1 MIRRL
6 SVICRGLR
14 RGVRRACRIVALI
27 ALFAITLPA
36 HARDTP
42 IRFQLDWRFEGPAAL
57 FTLPKAKGWFREEG
71 LEVNIVAGD
80 GSGGTIARVARG
92 DYDMGF
98 ADLASLMAFWGT
110 NPDLPG
116 KPVAVMMVYNN
127 TPSAVMALKKSG
139 IKRPADL
146 AGKTLGAPTFDAGRK
161 TFPIFAKSNGI
172 DPARIKWVSMAPEQR
187 EAMLARGE
195 VDAITGFYFTSLFDL
210 NASGVKDEDIVVM
223 PYSKFGVKLYGSAI
237 IVSEAFLRQHPEAV
251 KAFLRAFTRG
261 VKAVIVDPQAA
272 VATLRD
278 YDAGIDLARETKRLK
293 LTLNGSVLT
302 ADARSE
308 GFGEV
313 DPARL
318 TLMTLQVKDAFGLS
332 SRIPAE
338 QIFGAG
344 LLPPA
349 SERKVFPK

>member
-1 MIRRL
+1 MLARL
-6 SVICRGLR
+6 VPARLMPVRLAAALAFGVGL
-14 RGVRRACRIVALI
+14 VA
-27 ALFAITLPA
+27 AAPA
-36 HARDTP
+36 SAQETRV
-42 IRFQLDWRFEGPAAL
+42 RFQLDWRFEGPAAL
-57 FTLPKAKGWFREEG
+57 FTLPAKKGYFKDEK
-71 LEVNIVAGD
+71 LDVVIDAGN
-80 GSGGTIARVARG
+80 GSGGTITRVATG
-92 DYDMGF
+92 TYDMGF
-98 ADLASLMAFWGT
+98 ADMAALMEFWGN
-110 NPDLPG
+110 NPNAPS

-146 AGKTLGAPTFDAGRK
+146 AGKTLGAPEFDAGRK
-161 TFPIFAKSNGI
+161 TFPVFAKSNGI
-172 DPARIKWVSMAPEQR
+172 DPAGIKWVSMAPEQR
-187 EAMLARGE
+187 ESLLARGE

-210 NASGVKDEDIVVM
+210 NARGVKDEDIVVM
-223 PYSKFGVKLYGSAI
+223 PYSKFGVKLYGNAI
-237 IVSEAFLRQHPEAV
+237 IVSEAFLRQHPDAV

-261 VKAVIVDPQAA
+261 LKAVIADPQAA
-272 VATLRD
+272 VETLRD

-318 TLMTLQVKDAFGLS
+318 SLMALQVKDAFGLKT
-332 SRIPAE
+332 RIPAE
-338 QIFGAG
+338 QVFGAG

>member
-1 MIRRL
+1 LRQ
-6 SVICRGLR
+6 GLR
-14 RGVRRACRIVALI
+14 QGLRITVLI
-27 ALFAITLPA
+27 ALFASTISA
-36 HARDTP
+36 YARDTP
-42 IRFQLDWRFEGPAAL
+42 IRFQLDWRFDGPAAL
-57 FTLPKAKGWFREEG
+57 FTLPTAKGWFREEG
-71 LEVNIVAGD
+71 LEVSISAGD
-80 GSGGTIARVARG
+80 GSGGTIARVANG

-98 ADLASLMAFWGT
+98 ADLASLMAFWGA
-110 NPDLPG
+110 NPDLAG
-116 KPVAVMMVYNN
+116 KPIAVMMVYNN

-146 AGKTLGAPTFDAGRK
+146 AGKTLGAPAFDAGRK
-161 TFPIFAKSNGI
+161 AFPIFAKSNGI
-172 DPARIKWVSMAPEQR
+172 DPARVKWVSMAPGQR
-187 EAMLARGE
+187 EAMLARGD

-237 IVSEAFLRQHPEAV
+237 IVSEAFLRRHPDSV

-261 VKAVIVDPQAA
+261 VKAVIADPQAA

-278 YDAGIDLARETKRLK
+278 YDAGIDMARETKRLK

-318 TLMTLQVKDAFGLS
+318 TLMALQVKDAFGLTA
-332 SRIPAE
+332 RIPSE
-338 QIFGAG
+338 QLFGAG

-349 SERKVFPK
+349 GERKVFPK

>member
-1 MIRRL
+1 MIRTM
-6 SVICRGLR
+6 SVIWL
-14 RGVRRACRIVALI
+14 GVRLALGL
-27 ALFAITLPA
+27 ALFASA
-36 HARDTP
+36 ASAQARDTP

-57 FTLPKAKGWFREEG
+57 FTLPSARGWFRDEG
-71 LEVNIVAGD
+71 LAVSIDAGD
-80 GSGGTIARVARG
+80 GSGGTIARVAKG

-127 TPSAVMALKKSG
+127 TPSAVIALKKSG
-139 IKRPADL
+139 IKRPVDL
-146 AGKTLGAPTFDAGRK
+146 AGKTLGAPAFDAGRK
-161 TFPIFAKSNGI
+161 TFPVFAKSNGI
-172 DPARIKWVSMAPEQR
+172 DPARIKWVSMAPGAR
-187 EAMLARGE
+187 ESMLARGE
-195 VDAITGFYFTSLFDL
+195 VDAITGYYFTSLFDL

-223 PYSKFGVKLYGSAI
+223 PYSKFGVTLYGSAI
-237 IVSEAFLRQHPEAV
+237 IVSEAFLRQHPDQV

-261 VKAVIVDPQAA
+261 VKAVVADPQAA

-278 YDAGIDLARETKRLK
+278 YDGGIDLARETKRLK
-293 LTLNGSVLT
+293 LTLNGSVLS
-302 ADARSE
+302 ADARAE

-318 TLMTLQVKDAFGLS
+318 TLMALQVKDAFGLTV
-332 SRIPAE
+332 RIPAE
-338 QIFGAG
+338 RIFGTG

>member
-1 MIRRL
+1 MIRTM
-6 SVICRGLR
+6 SVIRQGFRLALGL
-14 RGVRRACRIVALI
+14 
-27 ALFAITLPA
+27 ALFASA
-36 HARDTP
+36 ASAQARDTP

-57 FTLPKAKGWFREEG
+57 FTLPNARGWFRDEG
-71 LEVNIVAGD
+71 LAVSIDAGD

-139 IKRPADL
+139 IKRPSDL
-146 AGKTLGAPTFDAGRK
+146 AGKTLGAPAFDAGRK

-172 DPARIKWVSMAPEQR
+172 DPARVKWVSMAPGAR
-187 EAMLARGE
+187 ESMLARGE

-223 PYSKFGVKLYGSAI
+223 PYSKFGVTLYGSAI
-237 IVSEAFLRQHPEAV
+237 IVSEAFLRQHPDQV

-261 VKAVIVDPQAA
+261 VKAVVADPQAA

-293 LTLNGSVLT
+293 LTLNGSVLS
-302 ADARSE
+302 ADARAE

-318 TLMTLQVKDAFGLS
+318 TLMALQVKDAFGLTV
-332 SRIPAE
+332 RIPAE
-338 QIFGAG
+338 RIFGTG

>member
-1 MIRRL
+1 ML
-6 SVICRGLR
+6 SVNCQGLR
-14 RGVRRACRIVALI
+14 RGLRVAALI
-27 ALFAITLPA
+27 ALFASAAPA
-36 HARDTP
+36 NARDTP

-57 FTLPKAKGWFREEG
+57 FTLPKAKGWFRDEG

-92 DYDMGF
+92 EYDMGF
-98 ADLASLMAFWGT
+98 ADLAALMAFWGT

-139 IKRPADL
+139 IRRPADL
-146 AGKTLGAPTFDAGRK
+146 AGKTLGAPEFDAGRK

-172 DPARIKWVSMAPEQR
+172 DPAGIKWVSMAPEQR
-187 EAMLARGE
+187 ESLLARGE

-210 NASGVKDEDIVVM
+210 NARGVKDEDIVVM
-223 PYSKFGVKLYGSAI
+223 PYSKFGVKLYGNAI
-237 IVSEAFLRQHPEAV
+237 IVSEAFFRQHPDAV
-251 KAFLRAFTRG
+251 KGFLRAFTRG
-261 VKAVIVDPQAA
+261 IKTVIADPTAA
-272 VATLRD
+272 VATLRE
-278 YDAGIDLARETKRLK
+278 YDSSVDPAREAKRLK
-293 LTLNGSVLT
+293 LALAGSVLT

-318 TLMTLQVKDAFGLS
+318 SLMALQVKDAFGLKT
-332 SRIPAE
+332 RIPAE
-338 QIFGAG
+338 QVFGAG

>member
-1 MIRRL
+1 MIRTV
-6 SVICRGLR
+6 SVICQGLR
-14 RGVRRACRIVALI
+14 QGFRVAALI
-27 ALFAITLPA
+27 ALFASAAPA
-36 HARDTP
+36 DARDTP

-57 FTLPKAKGWFREEG
+57 FTLPKAKGWFSDEG
-71 LEVNIVAGD
+71 LAVSIDAGD
-80 GSGGTIARVARG
+80 GSGGTVARVANG

-110 NPDLPG
+110 NPDQAG

-127 TPSAVMALKKSG
+127 TPAAVMALKKSG
-139 IKRPADL
+139 IRRPADL
-146 AGKTLGAPTFDAGRK
+146 VGKTLGAPAFDAGRK
-161 TFPIFAKSNGI
+161 SFPIFAKSNGI
-172 DPARIKWVSMAPEQR
+172 DPAQIKWVSMAPEQR
-187 EAMLARGE
+187 ESMLARGE

-261 VKAVIVDPQAA
+261 VKAVIADPQAA
-272 VATLRD
+272 VETLRD
-278 YDAGIDLARETKRLK
+278 YDASIDGARETKRLK

-318 TLMTLQVKDAFGLS
+318 TLMALQVKDAFGLNV
-332 SRIPAE
+332 RIPAE
-338 QIFGAG
+338 RIFGAG
-344 LLPPA
+344 LLPSA